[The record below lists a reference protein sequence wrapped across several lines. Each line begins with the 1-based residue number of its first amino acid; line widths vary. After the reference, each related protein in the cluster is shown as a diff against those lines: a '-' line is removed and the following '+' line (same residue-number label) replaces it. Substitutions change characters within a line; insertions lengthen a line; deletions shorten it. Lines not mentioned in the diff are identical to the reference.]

1 MKQEFISP
9 TLKNSTIHIHNGLY
23 AEEERFV
30 DWHFHDEIEFL
41 WIREHE
47 KEIYIHHTLYKLY
60 KDDIIFINER
70 IPHKTYTPKGNSTF
84 LLQCMPMR
92 IDEEHLGFTRRPLH
106 LNNFVPFFIFR
117 AGSELNE
124 IFRNCFFRALTE
136 YTQQKKSY
144 EHFLKAIVSEIVA
157 NLYRYELL
165 NEPEALYSFKNIE
178 RLLPVLDY
186 VEAHYADSI
195 TLDEMS
201 TLINVEHS
209 YFCRLFK
216 KTMNISFMEYLYLVR
231 FSHAENLL
239 LNSDKNI
246 TEIAY
251 EVGFS
256 SPAYF
261 TKMFRERKGYTPTF
275 YKKLQK
281 R

>member
-9 TLKNSTIHIHNGLY
+9 TLKNSTIYIHNGLY
-23 AEEERFV
+23 PEEERFV

-70 IPHKTYTPKGNSTF
+70 IPHKTHTPKGNSTF
-84 LLQCMPMR
+84 LLQFNPMR
-92 IDEEHLGFTRRPLH
+92 IAEQH
-106 LNNFVPFFIFR
+106 LNLKQLPFYVKNSVPFLIFR
-117 AGSELNE
+117 ADTELNAV
-124 IFRNCFFRALTE
+124 FRNCFIRALTE

-144 EHFLKAIVSEIVA
+144 ALFLKAIISEIFA
-157 NLYRYELL
+157 NLYRYEILDD
-165 NEPEALYSFKNIE
+165 PEALYSFKNIE
-178 RLLPVLDY
+178 RILPVLDY
-186 VEAHYADSI
+186 VQKHYADSI
-195 TLDEMS
+195 KLDEMS
-201 TLINVEHS
+201 ALINVENS

-216 KTMNISFMEYLYLVR
+216 RAMSISFMEYLYLIR
-231 FSHAENLL
+231 LSHAKNLL

-261 TKMFRERKGYTPTF
+261 TKTFRERKGYTPTF